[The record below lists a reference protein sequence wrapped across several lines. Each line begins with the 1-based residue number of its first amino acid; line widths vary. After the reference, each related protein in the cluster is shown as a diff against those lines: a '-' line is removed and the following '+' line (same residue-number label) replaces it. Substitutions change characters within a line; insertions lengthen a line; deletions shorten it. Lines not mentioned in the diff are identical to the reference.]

1 MLAAPTAVE
10 LTSCVATFWASAA
23 EPFSFARARVLPS
36 GSMHLAIRLDGSG
49 VRLYGDEADTD
60 GRLIAHAVVAGT
72 RDHSYFKDVR
82 ESSRSVGAVLRPGA
96 TRLLF
101 GCGADAL
108 ANRHVA
114 LSDLVG
120 DAALRLQQ
128 ALAAAPSPARQI
140 SLLQAFLRS
149 RLRPVH
155 GMHPQVAAALAGL
168 ANGDRVATLA
178 AVSGCSHKRFIAQF
192 RDATGLAPKCYARV
206 QRLQR
211 ALAIG
216 ATANWSDTALAAGYS
231 DQAHLNREFRALTGT
246 TPQAWRAVAVP
257 SSHHVRADNF
267 VKDAV
272 RDRR

>member
-1 MLAAPTAVE
+1 MLIAPTAVE
-10 LTSCVATFWASAA
+10 LQSCVSAFWASAA
-23 EPFSFARARVLPS
+23 EPFSYARARVLPS
-36 GSMHLAIRLDGSG
+36 GAMHLAIRLDGSG
-49 VRLYGDEADTD
+49 VRLYDDERDAD

-72 RDHSYFKDVR
+72 RDRHYLKDVR
-82 ESSRSVGAVLRPGA
+82 ESSRSVGAMLLPGA

-128 ALAAAPSPARQI
+128 ALAAATSPARQI
-140 SLLQAFLRS
+140 ALLQAFLRH
-149 RLRPVH
+149 RVRPVH
-155 GMHPQVAAALAGL
+155 GLNPQVAAAFAGL

-178 AVSGCSHKRFIAQF
+178 ALSGSSHKRFIAQF

-216 ATANWSDTALAAGYS
+216 ATTNWTDTALTAGYS

-257 SSHHVRADNF
+257 SSHHLSADNF
-267 VKDAV
+267 VKDAA
-272 RDRR
+272 RARR

>member
-1 MLAAPTAVE
+1 MLTVPTAVE
-10 LTSCVATFWASAA
+10 LQSCVSAFWASGP
-23 EPFSFARARVLPS
+23 EPFSFARERVLPS
-36 GSMHLAIRLDGSG
+36 GVMHLAIRLDGSG
-49 VRLYGDEADTD
+49 VRLYDDETD
-60 GRLIAHAVVAGT
+60 ANGRLIAHAVVAGT
-72 RDHSYFKDVR
+72 RDRCYLKDVR

-96 TRLLF
+96 ARLLF

-120 DAALRLQQ
+120 DAAIGLQQ
-128 ALAAAPSPARQI
+128 ALAASTSPVRQI
-140 SLLQAFLRS
+140 ALLQAFLRS
-149 RLRPVH
+149 RLRPVR
-155 GMHPQVAAALAGL
+155 GLHPQVAAALAGL

-178 AVSGCSHKRFIAQF
+178 EVSGCSHKRFIALF

-216 ATANWSDTALAAGYS
+216 ATSNWSDTALAAGYS
-231 DQAHLNREFRALTGT
+231 DQAHLNREFRAMTGT
-246 TPQAWRAVAVP
+246 TPQAWRAVAVT

-267 VKDAV
+267 VKDAA
-272 RDRR
+272 RDQP